1 LPLASSDIAVDSR
14 ALHARGRRLRKLRG
28 EARAVYLP
36 TGAAALVASDGDPT
50 AAEALALALLRGRL
64 FVERA
69 GGDGVEAAP
78 PWGSVA
84 RAYQLSRRSSV
95 KDPRTGVIHPQPR
108 AVFAGDID
116 RFIAG
121 YLEKRRAS

>member
-1 LPLASSDIAVDSR
+1 MA
-14 ALHARGRRLRKLRG
+14 
-28 EARAVYLP
+28 EAAN
-36 TGAAALVASDGDPT
+36 DGDL
-50 AAEALALALLRGRL
+50 AGAEALALALLRGRL

-69 GGDGVEAAP
+69 GDEALAPDP

-95 KDPRTGVIHPQPR
+95 KDPRTGVVHPRPR

-116 RFIAG
+116 RFSAA
-121 YLEKRRAS
+121 YLKKRRGLVAPDTRQEQTTL

>member
-1 LPLASSDIAVDSR
+1 MPIA
-14 ALHARGRRLRKLRG
+14 
-28 EARAVYLP
+28 P
-36 TGAAALVASDGDPT
+36 TKDQIQ
-50 AAEALALALLRGRL
+50 ALLDSDL
-64 FVERA
+64 EAPVVMLNLLKFAERA